1 MIRSLSQKDAQKLV
15 LHSQLL
21 SSTRSSASAVHTT
34 LSTIEHLMY
43 VQIDTISVVQR
54 AHHHTLWTR
63 NSQYTNAHIDEL
75 LEQKQIFEYW
85 SHAAAYLPMKDFRYS
100 LLRKKAIAEGEQ
112 DHWYERDKN
121 TMAYV
126 LNRIRDEGPLMSKDF
141 ECKKKTKGEWYNK
154 PTKIALEYLFMQGEL
169 MIPRRENFHKVYD
182 LSERVLPKGVN
193 LRLPTQDEYSRFLIT
208 GFLKAN
214 GLGNVNEISYL
225 KNNTKGNIKNA
236 VKDMLYTGE
245 IVQMKVNDR
254 LYYAL
259 PDSLDLLQK
268 PLLRSR
274 ARILSPFDNVVIQRK
289 RIQELFDFQ
298 YILECYTPKEKR
310 RYGYFSLPILWDGD
324 LVARIDCKADRKNS
338 TLHIYR
344 LEFEEK
350 LKKTEEFLQ
359 ALSTELRAF
368 QIFNECDQVCIHNQ
382 VPESLF
388 AYYPNAM
395 RGD

>member
-1 MIRSLSQKDAQKLV
+1 MIRSISQKDAQKLV

-21 SSTRSSASAVHTT
+21 SSTRSSASAIHTT

-63 NSQYTNAHIDEL
+63 NPQYTNAHIDEL

-85 SHAAAYLPMKDFRYS
+85 SHAAAYLPIKDFRYS

-182 LSERVLPKGVN
+182 LSERVLPKGVD

-236 VKDMLYTGE
+236 VKDMLSAGE
-245 IVQMKVNDR
+245 IVQIKVNDR

-259 PDSLDLLQK
+259 PDSLNLLQK

-289 RIQELFDFQ
+289 RIQELFDFH

-310 RYGYFSLPILWDGD
+310 KYGYFLLPVLWDGE
-324 LVARIDCKADRKNS
+324 LVARMDCNADTK
-338 TLHIYR
+338 TKVLHINH
-344 LEFEEK
+344 LAIEPK
-350 LKKTEEFLQ
+350 LKKTDAFFNSLRKE
-359 ALSTELRAF
+359 LSSF
-368 QIFNECDQVCIHNQ
+368 MVFNACKDIKVHKMS
-382 VPESLF
+382 PEISTLS
-388 AYYPNAM
+388 
-395 RGD
+395 RII